1 VGVNKKKALVQLE
14 LMWPFLSRVSK
25 NHRKPLPHNQGSM
38 NWRQLICH
46 QRFNNSNESQISSN
60 LLSTG
65 IKIAIVMNGCAHMNH
80 SMDFPSDLLMHR
92 RTGQNTSSHKL
103 VHSLERKLEEIT
115 VLYKISQILGSTLNC
130 QEVFPDIL
138 GIFHSHLRMSR
149 GTITLMNPL
158 SGELEIY
165 AAHGMKKEE
174 IERGRYLVGEG
185 ITGKVVETGEPAIIP
200 QIEKEPLFL
209 NRTRSRD
216 HLKKSDISFIC
227 VPIKNSSAVYGALSV
242 DRLFSEE
249 IAFEEDVRLLSII
262 ASIIA
267 QGLKIHQM
275 VKDEKDQLLT
285 ENLTL
290 KENLKEKYSLYNIV
304 GTSNKMAEV
313 FQMIERVAETDV
325 TVLIRGESGTG
336 KELVANAIHFSSP
349 RASKPFLKLNCAA
362 LPDALVE
369 SELFGYEK
377 GAFTGAT
384 EQRMGRF
391 ERANGGTLFLDEIGT
406 LNPTAQ
412 AKLLRVLQEKEF
424 ERIGGNRTLKVDVRI
439 LAATSKDLERSIG
452 EGTFREDLY
461 YRLNVFPIFMPPL
474 RERKTDILLLADH
487 FVEKYHQKYE
497 KDVRRISTPAI
508 DMLMQYHWPGN
519 VRELENC
526 LERAVLLCTDRVIH
540 GYHLPPTLQTGERS
554 DTIPTFSYEGAMR
567 NFERELII
575 DALKNARGSMAKA
588 ARLLKTTERVISYS
602 IKKLR
607 IDPRV
612 YRT

>member
-1 VGVNKKKALVQLE
+1 
-14 LMWPFLSRVSK
+14 MD
-25 NHRKPLPHNQGSM
+25 
-38 NWRQLICH
+38 
-46 QRFNNSNESQISSN
+46 
-60 LLSTG
+60 
-65 IKIAIVMNGCAHMNH
+65 GCADMNH
-80 SMDFPSDLLMHR
+80 SIESLSDFLTHQ
-92 RTGQNTSSHKL
+92 RTNQSTSTYKL
-103 VHSLERKLEEIT
+103 VQTLERKLKEIT
-115 VLYKISQILGSTLNC
+115 VLYEISQVLGSTLNC

-138 GIFHSHLRMSR
+138 GIFHSHLGMNR
-149 GTITLMNPL
+149 GTITLLNPR

-200 QIEKEPLFL
+200 HIEKEPLFL
-209 NRTRSRD
+209 NRTKSRD
-216 HLKKSDISFIC
+216 HLKKSDISFVC
-227 VPIKNSSAVYGALSV
+227 VPIKNRSAIYGALSV
-242 DRLFSEE
+242 DRLFSDD
-249 IAFEEDVRLLSII
+249 IAYEEDVRLLSII
-262 ASIIA
+262 ASMIA
-267 QGLKIHQM
+267 QGLKIQQM
-275 VKDEKDQLLT
+275 VKDEKDRLLT

-290 KENLKEKYSLYNIV
+290 REKLKERYSLYNIV
-304 GTSNKMAEV
+304 GTSNKMTEV

-336 KELVANAIHFSSP
+336 KELVANAIHFSSA
-349 RASKPFLKLNCAA
+349 RASKPFLKLNCAV

-377 GAFTGAT
+377 GAFTGAM

-406 LNPTAQ
+406 LNPAAQ

-439 LAATSKDLERSIG
+439 IAATSKDLERSIE
-452 EGTFREDLY
+452 EGTFREELY
-461 YRLNVFPIFMPPL
+461 YRLNIFPIFIPSL

-487 FVEKYHQKYE
+487 FVEKYSRKHQ

-526 LERAVLLCTDRVIH
+526 IERALLFCTDHVIH
-540 GYHLPPTLQTGERS
+540 SYHLPPTLQTGERS
-554 DTIPTFSYEGAMR
+554 DTILSFSYENAMR
-567 NFERELII
+567 NFEKELIL
-575 DALKNARGSMAKA
+575 DALKNARGNMARA

-607 IDPRV
+607 IDPKA